1 MGRMGAPVDMISF
14 INEQRVCSWLGPLC
28 IAAIISAATY
38 LQVAVSEEFS
48 PFAPLPV
55 ESTVYFPAAAIVGF
69 LAFWAA
75 EGMDDVSQLKVL
87 ALLIIIPVLS
97 YGGLALVLWTI
108 IAGDTA
114 LFDLF
119 ILRIGQHAIIYV
131 AITGPLKGIG
141 MMIGVIVFSLYRH

>member
-1 MGRMGAPVDMISF
+1 
-14 INEQRVCSWLGPLC
+14 
-28 IAAIISAATY
+28 
-38 LQVAVSEEFS
+38 
-48 PFAPLPV
+48 
-55 ESTVYFPAAAIVGF
+55 VGF

-141 MMIGVIVFSLYRH
+141 MMIGMIVFSLYRH